1 MITMNDLSH
10 QPLPLDLAS
19 WELMTAK
26 QAEEA
31 ARLHRIACEEQVI
44 TLVGLKPEGTQ
55 TVKTDYFK
63 VATVQSLT
71 RSLTPDGEALIEAEG
86 IPIFDQVV
94 RYRPEVS
101 VSGLKALATANP
113 AAYARVIKAIVTKP
127 GKPAVKVEPIEGVA

>member
-1 MITMNDLSH
+1 MNDLSH
-10 QPLPLDLAS
+10 QPLPLDLAA

-31 ARLHRIACEEQVI
+31 ARQHRIDCEEQVI
-44 TLVGLKPEGTQ
+44 ALVGLKPEGTQ
-55 TVKTDYFK
+55 TVKTSYFK
-63 VATVQSLT
+63 VATVAGLS
-71 RSLTPDGEALIEAEG
+71 RSLAPGGEALIEAEG

-113 AAYARVIKAIVTKP
+113 AAYGRIIKAIITKP
-127 GKPAVKVEPIEGVA
+127 SKPVVKVEPIAGVA